1 MNSILPRVR
10 NSITLLLL
18 FTFTLVSSSNSE
30 SISSSSS
37 SSSSRPTTSSLPKAQ
52 NQFDKEE
59 LHAHLQYIREFKAS
73 QPSVVESNF
82 REYPKPGDDTR
93 KKQEVVIDPTTG
105 NLIDVETGDIIPM

>member
-1 MNSILPRVR
+1 MNSILPLFR

-18 FTFTLVSSSNSE
+18 FTFTLLLSSNSE
-30 SISSSSS
+30 SISSSSG
-37 SSSSRPTTSSLPKAQ
+37 SRPTTSSLPKAQ

>member
-1 MNSILPRVR
+1 MMNSILPLFR

-18 FTFTLVSSSNSE
+18 FTFTLLLSSNSE
-30 SISSSSS
+30 SISSSSG
-37 SSSSRPTTSSLPKAQ
+37 SRPTTSSLPKAQ